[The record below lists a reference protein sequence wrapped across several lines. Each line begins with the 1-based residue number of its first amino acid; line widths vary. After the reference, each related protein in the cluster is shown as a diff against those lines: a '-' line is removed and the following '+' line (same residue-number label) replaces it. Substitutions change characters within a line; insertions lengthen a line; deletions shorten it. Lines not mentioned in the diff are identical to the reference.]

1 MSSSECEEGST
12 AEALISVCS
21 SLFSGLTI
29 QSLPSFDIGW
39 DEWVNL
45 PSDFTLQSRVKLKL
59 VYIFAKN
66 RTTFGNKP
74 KTKSLQATLQTSLYG
89 DLSVDKNN
97 VIPDKP
103 LVEKYLFPNPHT
115 ERLKYNNKATEEI
128 FEDHDDFP
136 TPSEFKNY
144 LLVERKWRYAMTKQ
158 LEKFNNQ
165 RFC

>member
-1 MSSSECEEGST
+1 M
-12 AEALISVCS
+12 
-21 SLFSGLTI
+21 
-29 QSLPSFDIGW
+29 
-39 DEWVNL
+39 
-45 PSDFTLQSRVKLKL
+45 

-89 DLSVDKNN
+89 DFSVDKNN

-144 LLVERKWRYAMTKQ
+144 LLVERKWRYEMTKQ
-158 LEKFNNQ
+158 LEKFNNR